1 MSLSA
6 VLFGQAIETV
16 SASSSNANRI
26 VHVATAADHLTVIEV
41 GEPVDTVAVG
51 SKAFTVERQ
60 DDKVFVQ
67 SQEEH
72 AKTNLFIWTASHR
85 RYIYELETS
94 SSVAEA
100 TFALDYPHVTPASKA
115 LAVAPR
121 APERNVVEELLL
133 NGTPVRLIGL
143 KTPQILS
150 GRVGV
155 QIHDIYE
162 DREKGE
168 MLIRYSVQNGSK
180 LTYQPGQPT
189 IVLLQP
195 ASTPYSLWAYR
206 DTQIAGKLLRNLPAQ
221 NSGANLAVTEVRA
234 PQSSLDP
241 GHTSFGVLKVTVPD
255 LATNDPQPRIVR
267 FLFPSDDRGQVTAT
281 LIL

>member
-1 MSLSA
+1 MKKSFGLCLISLSA
-6 VLFGQAIETV
+6 VLFGQTIETV
-16 SASSSNANRI
+16 SATSSNANRI
-26 VHVATAADHLTVIEV
+26 VHVETAADHLTVIEV

-51 SKAFTVERQ
+51 SKAFTVERR

-72 AKTNLFIWTASHR
+72 AKTNLFIWTVSHR

-94 SSVAEA
+94 PSVADA
-100 TFALDYPHVTPASKA
+100 TFALDYPHVAPARKAPALVMRTPVKS
-115 LAVAPR
+115 
-121 APERNVVEELLL
+121 VVEELLL

-155 QIHDIYE
+155 QIHDIYK

-195 ASTPYSLWAYR
+195 ASPPIRSGLIATRRSRANSFAACPPKTPAPTWRSPRSAHQNPR
-206 DTQIAGKLLRNLPAQ
+206 STPVIFLLA
-221 NSGANLAVTEVRA
+221 S
-234 PQSSLDP
+234 
-241 GHTSFGVLKVTVPD
+241 
-255 LATNDPQPRIVR
+255 
-267 FLFPSDDRGQVTAT
+267 
-281 LIL
+281 